1 MKYFLLSFYI
11 LFGFFATSFGQ
22 VIRTEPVFPK
32 QTDTVTIIFN
42 AKLGNAAL
50 VGASQVYAHAGVITS
65 LSTSIADWKY
75 VVGNWG
81 TADARVKMTALGND
95 LWQIRYHIQSF
106 YAQAGALK
114 SGESI
119 LKLAFVFRDEK
130 GNLVGRTAS
139 GGDIYT
145 DVYSQNSDLLV
156 KILTPEAVT
165 SLGESNAS
173 FKLTA
178 AASKT
183 SDWSVFV
190 NGNLHRETQSK
201 DTLQTTLAN
210 LPVGNNVVI
219 VRAVNASDTVQDTA
233 NFVINPKVVNASV
246 PAGIE
251 QGLTRISDTSIYLV
265 LYAPYKKN
273 VYVLGD
279 FNDWNP
285 DVRYFM
291 NYDASKSL
299 YWIKIEGL
307 TPNTEVGYQYLVD
320 GSIKIADP
328 FSEIVLNEWD
338 DAYIPTANYP
348 NLKKY
353 PKNKTTSWVSVFNT
367 TKANYN
373 WKANSFKR
381 PSKDKLVVYELLV
394 RDFTKAQNFKSIE
407 DTLDYLQRLGI
418 NAIEFMPLTEFE
430 GNISWGYNPASHMAL
445 DKYYGS
451 MESLKSLVDA
461 CHSRGMAVILD
472 VVFNH
477 AFSTA
482 SICQLYWDANLFRP
496 TNNNPFVNPVAKH
509 PFNVGYDLNHESAAT
524 KYYVKHILE
533 YLTKEYRFDGYRFDL
548 SKGFTQKNSGEDV
561 GLWGNY
567 DASRIEILDDYHKH
581 LQKVDSGCYTILEHF
596 ADNTEEIELAKRGMM
611 MWGNATHNTAEGAMG
626 FNANSDFGW
635 GLDYSKRGISANS
648 IISYASS
655 HDEERMGYKC
665 KNFGNAFGAYS
676 TKSLNTYLK
685 RNALVYAFTY
695 LTPGPKM
702 IWQFDELGYDYS
714 INYCQDGSIKDQC
727 RVDPKPVK
735 WDYWTNI
742 SDRPDL
748 YYQHAMFL
756 HLKTKFDDISLPKT
770 YNLSSSGSY
779 KRLELKGNDFNTL
792 VIGNFDLVSASKKP
806 GFDRTGVWYNYLT
819 GDSLVVDNVDM
830 DITMPAGDYR
840 IYTSK
845 KIENPFLTNRNASQI
860 TIPQKNTI
868 NVFPNPSNG
877 GVFQVDWSENAA
889 MGRIFMYES
898 TGRLVYSEE
907 VKSGDTVATQLAAGV
922 YFISV
927 ESDGNRYFSKIWV
940 E

>member
-1 MKYFLLSFYI
+1 MKYFLISLSI
-11 LFGFFATSFGQ
+11 LFGFIATSFAQ

-32 QTDTVTIIFN
+32 QTDTVSIFFN

-50 VGASQVYAHAGVITS
+50 AGASQVYAHAGVITS

-75 VVGNWG
+75 VVGTWG
-81 TADARVKMTALGND
+81 TADSRVKMTALGND
-95 LWQIRYHIQSF
+95 LWQIKYHIQSF

-114 SGESI
+114 TGESI
-119 LKLAFVFRDEK
+119 VKMAFVFRDEK

-156 KILTPEAVT
+156 KILTPEAES
-165 SLGESNAS
+165 SLGESNTI

-178 AASKT
+178 AASKI

-190 NGNLHRETQSK
+190 NGTLQRDVQNK
-201 DTLQTTLAN
+201 DTLQSTFAN
-210 LPVGNNVVI
+210 LPVGNNEVVVQVI
-219 VRAVNASDTVQDTA
+219 NASDTARDTV
-233 NFVINPKVVNASV
+233 NFVINPKVVNESI
-246 PAGIE
+246 PSGIE
-251 QGLTRISDTSIYLV
+251 QGLTRMNDSSIYLA

-279 FNDWNP
+279 FSNWNP

-291 NYDASKSL
+291 KFDASKSV

-307 TPNTEVGYQYLVD
+307 KPNTEIGYQYLVD

-328 FSEIVLNEWD
+328 FSEIMLNEWD
-338 DAYIPTANYP
+338 DAYIPTSNYP
-348 NLKKY
+348 NLKTY
-353 PKNKTTSWVSVFNT
+353 PKNKTTGWVSVFNT
-367 TKANYN
+367 TKSKYN
-373 WKANSFKR
+373 WKASSFKR
-381 PSKDKLVVYELLV
+381 PSKDKLVIYELLV
-394 RDFTKAQNFKSIE
+394 RDFTKAQSFKSII

-445 DKYYGS
+445 DKYYGNI
-451 MESLKSLVDA
+451 EILKELVDS
-461 CHSRGMAVILD
+461 CHARGIAVILD

-496 TNNNPFVNPVAKH
+496 TNNNPYVNPVAKH
-509 PFNVGYDLNHESAAT
+509 PFNVGYDLNHESSAT

-533 YLTKEYRFDGYRFDL
+533 YLTKEFHFDGYRFDL

-567 DASRIEILDDYHKH
+567 DASRIEILDGYHKH
-581 LQKVDSGCYTILEHF
+581 LQSIDSGLYTILEHF

-611 MWGNATHNTAEGAMG
+611 LWGNATHNTAEAAMG

-648 IISYASS
+648 IVSYASS

-665 KNFGNAFGAYS
+665 KNFGNAFGVYN

-685 RNALVYAFTY
+685 RNALVYAFSY

-756 HLKTKFDDISLPKT
+756 NLKTKFDDVSLPKS
-770 YNLSSSGSY
+770 YSLNSSGSF
-779 KRLELKGNDFNTL
+779 KRLELKGNTFSTI
-792 VIGNFDLVSASKKP
+792 VIGNFDLVTATKKP
-806 GFDRTGVWYNYLT
+806 NFDRLGMWYEYLT
-819 GDSLVVDNVDM
+819 GDSLLVNDVNM
-830 DITMPAGDYR
+830 DLVLSAGDYR
-840 IYTSK
+840 IYTSQ
-845 KIENPFLTNRNASQI
+845 KIDNPFLNIGNVSRKN
-860 TIPQKNTI
+860 IPQNNAMK
-868 NVFPNPSNG
+868 VYPNPSNG
-877 GVFQVDWSENAA
+877 ETFQIQWSENAEY
-889 MGRIFMYES
+889 GRLRIYET
-898 TGRLVYSEE
+898 TGRTVYSGDI
-907 VKSGDTVATQLAAGV
+907 KSGETVFTELSAGV

-927 ESDGNRYFSKIWV
+927 ESQEKRYLSKIWV
-940 E
+940 D